1 MQHGVDQH
9 KADQRKADQQDDSSP
24 YMTVKQVAA
33 YLHLNEKKIYALLQ
47 EGRLPGTKVTGKW
60 LFPRKLVD
68 DWLLETSQAAA
79 PEDRLILTGSDDPLV
94 DATVHAM
101 ASGLSDSALVA
112 YTPVGTRA
120 GLDLLA
126 AHKAHGCLIHWGP
139 AELAERNH
147 TKLISTMRGA
157 DEWALVRIARRA
169 QGILLRRNLSG
180 IAHLGQLMEPGLRW
194 IARQEGSGSHH
205 FFLAQLRQHGLSMI
219 NLDIVAEMPTE
230 RLAASCL
237 ARGLADCAPGCQAAA
252 HEFSLGFLPLG
263 WECLDLVVPR
273 TVFFRPI
280 LQQFLAGI
288 GSEET
293 RYLTGEPVG
302 YDLSESGKVV
312 AGRLVLGE

>member
-1 MQHGVDQH
+1 VPRDVPDADRKEDDGV
-9 KADQRKADQQDDSSP
+9 P
-24 YMTVKQVAA
+24 YMNVKQVAA

-47 EGRLPGTKVTGKW
+47 EGRLPGTKASGKW

-68 DWLLETSQAAA
+68 DWLLETSQVAAL
-79 PEDRLILTGSDDPLV
+79 EDRLILTGSDDPLV
-94 DATVHAM
+94 DATIHAM
-101 ASGLSDSALVA
+101 ASGLGDSALVA
-112 YTPVGTRA
+112 YTPVGTRT

-147 TKLISTMRGA
+147 LKLISAMRGVE
-157 DEWALVRIARRA
+157 EWALVRIARRA

-180 IAHLGQLMEPGLRW
+180 ITRLGQLMEPGLRW

-205 FFLAQLRQHGLSMI
+205 FFLTQLRQHGLSMI

-230 RLAASCL
+230 RLAASSL

-273 TVFFRPI
+273 AVFFRPI

-288 GSEET
+288 GSDET
-293 RYLTGEPVG
+293 RYLAGEPVG

-312 AGRLVLGE
+312 AGHLVPNR